1 MRKIRKK
8 KLERHNKNITVR
20 FLNGQISFETDNGE
34 FKN

>member
-8 KLERHNKNITVR
+8 KLERHNKNIIVR
-20 FLNGQISFETDNGE
+20 FLNGQILFETDTGE